1 MDTGQDIYSG
11 QKMEWRWVLVG
22 TLIML
27 GMQSL
32 LAALLAA
39 FGAEAGGWASVGV
52 TTTLAFVLGGVVIGV
67 MSPGYTAWEAGFAS
81 VLAAGGMVFVA
92 SRLLAFGGGLV
103 VILPL
108 AVLWGLLFGLAGGWV
123 GEKMQSRAGRSVS

>member
-1 MDTGQDIYSG
+1 MEGGQDIYSG
-11 QKMEWRWVLVG
+11 RKMEWRWVLVG

-32 LAALLAA
+32 LAALAA
-39 FGAEAGGWASVGV
+39 AGGAAVGGWATVGA
-52 TTTLAFVLGGVVIGV
+52 TTTLAFLLGGMVIGV
-67 MSPGYTAWEAGFAS
+67 MSPGYTAWEAGFSS
-81 VLAAGGMVFVA
+81 VLAAGGMVLVA
-92 SRLLAFGGGLV
+92 SRLLSFGGGLV

-123 GEKMQSRAGRSVS
+123 GERIQSRAERPGA